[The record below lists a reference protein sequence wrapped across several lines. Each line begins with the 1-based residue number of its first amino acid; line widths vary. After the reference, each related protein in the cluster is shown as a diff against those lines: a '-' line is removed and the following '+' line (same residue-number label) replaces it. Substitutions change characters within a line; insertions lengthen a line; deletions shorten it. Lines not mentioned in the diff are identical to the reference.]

1 MKAKRPSLFTKVS
14 LISMTKRVNW
24 GTSATRDSTIEDL
37 INKGSIVVK
46 DNHLRINPQLK
57 DTIDLLI
64 KEGLINFEMT
74 SEWQTQLNQLSNY
87 DEAVSFIEKTR
98 HDTKQ
103 VHKTFEHI
111 LS

>member
-1 MKAKRPSLFTKVS
+1 M
-14 LISMTKRVNW
+14 
-24 GTSATRDSTIEDL
+24 
-37 INKGSIVVK
+37 VK

-87 DEAVSFIEKTR
+87 DEAVSFIEKHVMIRNKYTN
-98 HDTKQ
+98 
-103 VHKTFEHI
+103 F
-111 LS
+111 